1 MFSIFGG
8 LLFVLVAMVGL
19 NVVYLMFEF
28 SEQSLRRESDLR
40 KRSRMRE
47 TMFWKLT
54 ALTVLGILLAPFVL
68 GQILGAIA

>member
-47 TMFWKLT
+47 AMFWKLT